1 MNTLRSP
8 PPSLHPPNLPILTSN
23 SVVCSANENDAPHP
37 ITAMAIP
44 SIATAMLVPIAGEVL
59 RAIVPAY
66 NCYNREFEQIWI

>member
-1 MNTLRSP
+1 MYP
-8 PPSLHPPNLPILTSN
+8 TS
-23 SVVCSANENDAPHP
+23 VDENDASHP

-44 SIATAMLVPIAGEVL
+44 SIATAMLVPIAGEVF